1 MTRTPL
7 KDLFH
12 DAGPLRFMQAH
23 DGLSA
28 LIADEACAMVD
39 GQAVE
44 FDGLWLSS
52 FADSTARGLPDR
64 SVVNI
69 ESRLATVADVLRMT
83 HKPVLFDGENGGAIS
98 DLCALV
104 RCLED
109 LGVSGVVLEDKVGPK
124 LNSLLPDATH
134 YLDDPVCFAG
144 KIREACGAR
153 RSPDFAIVARIES
166 LIAGTGLDD
175 ALHRAQQ
182 YVEAGADGILIHSK
196 EEVPA
201 DLFAFAAAFPAIAS
215 GALVPPFLAC
225 VPTTYSQVTDAEL
238 QRRGFKVVIHG
249 NQMIRAAYSA
259 MLTSARS
266 VLANDRSLEADGAT
280 ASVMTISEHL
290 ARRDLPVSTSV
301 PEAAW

>member
-1 MTRTPL
+1 MTRTAL

-12 DAGPLRFMQAH
+12 EAGPLRFMQAH

-28 LIADEACAMVD
+28 LLAAEARAVVD
-39 GQAVE
+39 GQPVE

-64 SVVNI
+64 SVVSM
-69 ESRLATVADVLRMT
+69 ESRLATAADVLRMT
-83 HKPVLFDGENGGAIS
+83 HKPVLFDGENGGDVG
-98 DLCALV
+98 DLCTLV

-109 LGVSGVVLEDKVGPK
+109 LGVAGVVLEDKVGPK

-134 YLDDPVCFAG
+134 FLDDPACFAA
-144 KIREACGAR
+144 KILEACHAR

-166 LIAGTGLDD
+166 LIAGAGVED
-175 ALHRAQQ
+175 ALHRAAL

-196 EEVPA
+196 EEVPT
-201 DLFAFAAAFPAIAS
+201 DLFAFAAAFPAIVS
-215 GALVPPFLAC
+215 GAVLPPFLAC

-238 QRRGFKVVIHG
+238 HHRGFKVAIHG
-249 NQMIRAAYSA
+249 NQMIRAAYSV

-266 VLANDRSLEADGAT
+266 VLAHDRSLEADSAT

-290 ARRDLPVSTSV
+290 ARRDLPVANPV
-301 PEAAW
+301 PEGAS

>member
-1 MTRTPL
+1 MTHTSL
-7 KDLFH
+7 KDLCH

-64 SVVNI
+64 SVVSI
-69 ESRLATVADVLRMT
+69 ESRLATAADVLRMT
-83 HKPVLFDGENGGAIS
+83 RKPVLFDGENGGAIS

-104 RCLED
+104 RCLDD
-109 LGVSGVVLEDKVGPK
+109 LGVAGIVLEDKVGPK

-134 YLDDPVCFAG
+134 FLDEPACFAT
-144 KIREACGAR
+144 KILEACRTR

-166 LIAGTGLDD
+166 LIAGAGVED
-175 ALHRAQQ
+175 ALHRASL

-196 EEVPA
+196 EEVPT

-215 GALVPPFLAC
+215 AAVVPPFLAC
-225 VPTTYSQVTDAEL
+225 VPTTYSQVTDADL
-238 QRRGFKVVIHG
+238 HRRGFNVVIHG

-266 VLANDRSLEADGAT
+266 VLAHDRSLEADGAT
-280 ASVMTISEHL
+280 ASVMTISAHL
-290 ARRDLPVSTSV
+290 AERELPVPASV
-301 PEAAW
+301 PEAAS

>member
-1 MTRTPL
+1 MTL
-7 KDLFH
+7 SSFSSLFRES
-12 DAGPLRFMQAH
+12 GPLRFMQAH

-28 LIADEACAMVD
+28 LIADESCAVVD
-39 GQAVE
+39 GQPVE

-64 SVVNI
+64 SIVSI
-69 ESRLATVADVLRMT
+69 ESRLATAANVLRMT
-83 HKPVLFDGENGGAIS
+83 RKPVLFDGENGGS
-98 DLCALV
+98 VGELHALV
-104 RCLED
+104 RWLED
-109 LGVSGVVLEDKVGPK
+109 LGVAGVVLEDKVGPK
-124 LNSLLPDATH
+124 LNNLLPDATH
-134 YLDDPVCFAG
+134 YPDDPGCFAT
-144 KIREACGAR
+144 KILEACRAR
-153 RSPDFAIVARIES
+153 RSPEFAIVARIES
-166 LIAGTGLDD
+166 LIAGAGVED

-215 GALVPPFLAC
+215 GALEPPFLAC

-238 QRRGFKVVIHG
+238 HRRGFKVVIHG

-259 MLTSARS
+259 MLMSARS
-266 VLANDRSLEADGAT
+266 VLAQDRSLEADGAT

-290 ARRDLPVSTSV
+290 ARRDLPVLTSV
-301 PEAAW
+301 SEAAS

>member
-1 MTRTPL
+1 MTL
-7 KDLFH
+7 SSFGNLFRES
-12 DAGPLRFMQAH
+12 DPLRFMQAH

-28 LIADEACAMVD
+28 LIADEACAVVGGQPVD
-39 GQAVE
+39 
-44 FDGLWLSS
+44 FDGIWLSS
-52 FADSTARGLPDR
+52 FADSTARGLPDQ
-64 SVVNI
+64 SVVSI
-69 ESRLATVADVLRMT
+69 ESRLATAADVLRMT
-83 HKPVLFDGENGGAIS
+83 RKPVLFDGENGGNTGE
-98 DLCALV
+98 LCALV

-134 YLDDPVCFAG
+134 YLDDPACFAA
-144 KIREACGAR
+144 KILEACHAR
-153 RSPDFAIVARIES
+153 RSPEFAIVARIES

-175 ALHRAQQ
+175 ALHRATQ

-301 PEAAW
+301 PKASS